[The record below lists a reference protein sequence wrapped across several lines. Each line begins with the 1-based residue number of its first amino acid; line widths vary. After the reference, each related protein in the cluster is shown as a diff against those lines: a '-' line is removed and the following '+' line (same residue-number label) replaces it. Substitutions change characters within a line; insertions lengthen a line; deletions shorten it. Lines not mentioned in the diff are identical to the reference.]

1 MPSVFCSQGHQ
12 NLQGSRFCHL
22 CGERLVAV
30 QGTQPGNVLGD
41 RYRIIRELGQGG
53 FGRTY
58 LAEDLNRFKELCV
71 LKEFAPQVRSSGA
84 LRKAEELFERE
95 AGVLYRLRHP
105 QIPQFRELFRADVGS
120 GARLF
125 LVQDYVEGEN
135 YRQILEGRRL
145 RGLAFTEAEVVQ
157 LFRNLLPVL
166 QYLHGLAVIHRD
178 ISPDNLILRAT
189 DRQPVLIDFGGVKQL
204 AASVALQYAPQSQP
218 VTRVGKVGY
227 APDEQLQQGQVSP
240 QSDLYALAMTALVLL
255 TGREADSLDIHDR
268 SLDPKTLGIGI
279 ELGRILQRMLAT
291 RPGDRYQAAEQV
303 LRALESLPN
312 VPSPSAVSPA
322 SVSHAV
328 TIPVAPAAPVVSSPP
343 PLQPNPF
350 PPVAPGAMPV
360 PVGTVASGT
369 ATVAHSAR
377 TGSRSNPLLGAVFA
391 LLLMAGTA
399 LGVWTL
405 RDVWL
410 PFFIA
415 PDTPEGSSGA
425 GSNPDSSNLS
435 PEEVS
440 RKEALSTKRKSLGID
455 WAYLV
460 RITDEAFFRQ
470 HPEMQGKTLSDN
482 PEDADWR
489 AKWDAIANDW
499 LDRFDKSLSPEARR
513 KLGSYSADDRA
524 AWKAEINQ
532 LNVGTKALN
541 DLTDARFFQLFPQ
554 QPRTELLDKPI
565 GQVWQAIAADEVTA
579 LKNGTTLKKIQ
590 FTEDRYDDTV
600 NETLNPGEGRVY
612 TANLKKGQILRVS
625 LNAPDKTTLLSIYVP
640 TPNQQTP
647 SLLEDSDQRTWSGE
661 LPQSGYYE
669 IVVVSESDRPFS
681 YRLDIAV
688 DDVTPGN

>member
-1 MPSVFCSQGHQ
+1 M
-12 NLQGSRFCHL
+12 
-22 CGERLVAV
+22 AV
-30 QGTQPGNVLGD
+30 QGTLPGNVLGD

-71 LKEFAPQVRSSGA
+71 LKEFAPQVRSTDA

-145 RGLAFTEAEVVQ
+145 RGLAFTEVEVVQ
-157 LFRNLLPVL
+157 LFRDLLPVL

-178 ISPDNLILRAT
+178 ISPDNLILRAM

-240 QSDLYALAMTALVLL
+240 HSDLYALAMTALVLL
-255 TGREADSLDIHDR
+255 TGREANSLDVSDR
-268 SLDPKTLGIGI
+268 PPDPQTLGISTDFD
-279 ELGRILQRMLAT
+279 RILQRMLAA
-291 RPGDRYQAAEQV
+291 RPGDRYQSADQV
-303 LRALESLPN
+303 IRALESL
-312 VPSPSAVSPA
+312 STARSASA
-322 SVSHAV
+322 SHTP
-328 TIPVAPAAPVVSSPP
+328 TIPVAPAAPLVSPP
-343 PLQPNPF
+343 PLPQPNPLPLM
-350 PPVAPGAMPV
+350 PPAVTVG
-360 PVGTVASGT
+360 PVGTVVGG
-369 ATVAHSAR
+369 TVAVANPPHVR
-377 TGSRSNPLLGAVFA
+377 KGSRGVFSTAFA
-391 LLLMAGTA
+391 LLLMTGTA
-399 LGVWTL
+399 LGVWAL

-410 PFFIA
+410 PFFVA
-415 PDTPEGSSGA
+415 PDNPAGSSGA
-425 GSNPDSSNLS
+425 GGNVGSSNLS
-435 PEEVS
+435 PEEAS
-440 RKEALSTKRKSLGID
+440 RKEALSTKRKSLGVD

-460 RITDEAFFRQ
+460 RITDETFFRQ
-470 HPEMQGKTLSDN
+470 HPEMQGKTLSDK
-482 PEDADWR
+482 PQDAEWR
-489 AKWDAIANDW
+489 TKWDAIANDW
-499 LDRFDKSLSPEARR
+499 LNLFDKHLSPEARR

-554 QPRTELLDKPI
+554 QSRTELVDKPI
-565 GQVWQAIAADEVTA
+565 GQVWQAIAADEVAA
-579 LKNGTTLKKIQ
+579 LKNGTTLEEIQ
-590 FTEDRYDDTV
+590 FSEGQYDDSV
-600 NETLNPGEGRVY
+600 DETLNPGEGRVY
-612 TANLKKGQILRVS
+612 TANLKKGQILRIS
-625 LNAPDKTTLLSIYVP
+625 LDAPDSATLLSIYVP
-640 TPNQQTP
+640 TPNQQIP
-647 SLLEDSDQRTWSGE
+647 SLLEDSDRRTWSGE
-661 LPQSGYYE
+661 LTQSGVYE
-669 IVVVSESDRPFS
+669 IVVVSNSDRPFP

-688 DDVTPGN
+688 DNVTPGN

>member
-1 MPSVFCSQGHQ
+1 M
-12 NLQGSRFCHL
+12 
-22 CGERLVAV
+22 AV
-30 QGTQPGNVLGD
+30 QGTLPGNVLGD

-71 LKEFAPQVRSSGA
+71 LKEFAPQVRSTDA

-157 LFRNLLPVL
+157 LFRDLLPVL

-255 TGREADSLDIHDR
+255 TGREADSLDVSDR
-268 SLDPKTLGIGI
+268 SLDPKTLGIST
-279 ELGRILQRMLAT
+279 EFGRILQRMLAV
-291 RPGDRYQAAEQV
+291 RPGDRYQSAEQV
-303 LRALESLPN
+303 IRALESLPTARSA
-312 VPSPSAVSPA
+312 SPSHTP
-322 SVSHAV
+322 
-328 TIPVAPAAPVVSSPP
+328 TIPVAPAAPVVSAPP
-343 PLQPNPF
+343 PLQPNPLPMM
-350 PPVAPGAMPV
+350 PPPMATSGSIASVAG
-360 PVGTVASGT
+360 GTVAVANSPHARRRSSG
-369 ATVAHSAR
+369 S
-377 TGSRSNPLLGAVFA
+377 GLFGAVFA
-391 LLLMAGTA
+391 LLLMTGTA
-399 LGVWTL
+399 LGVWAL

-410 PFFIA
+410 PYFVA
-415 PDTPEGSSGA
+415 PDNPGGSSGA
-425 GSNPDSSNLS
+425 GGNTNPSNLS
-435 PEEVS
+435 LEEAS
-440 RKEALSTKRKSLGID
+440 RKEALSTKRKSLGVD

-460 RITDEAFFRQ
+460 RITDETFFRQ
-470 HPEMQGKTLSDN
+470 HPEMQGKTLSDG
-482 PEDADWR
+482 PQDADWR

-499 LDRFDKSLSPEARR
+499 LDLFDKHLSPEARR

-524 AWKAEINQ
+524 AWKNQINQ

-554 QPRTELLDKPI
+554 QPRSELVNQPI

-579 LKNGTTLKKIQ
+579 LKNGTTLEKVQ
-590 FTEDRYDDTV
+590 FPEGQYDDSV
-600 NETLNPGEGRVY
+600 DETLNPGEGRVY
-612 TANLKKGQILRVS
+612 TANLKKGQILRIS
-625 LNAPDKTTLLSIYVP
+625 LEAPDNAALLSIYVP
-640 TPNQQTP
+640 TPSQQIP

-669 IVVVSESDRPFS
+669 IVVVSKSDRPFP
-681 YRLDIAV
+681 YRLNIAV
-688 DDVTPGN
+688 DDVTSGN